1 MGKHKFQQHF
11 YFPSKDKPLP
21 DRWNILRGFAK
32 KELSLDAQIKLEW
45 IIFYYSISSENVS
58 ATASHFGISRKTFHK
73 WLGRFNET
81 HLQSLEE
88 HSRVPQK
95 TRDWM
100 VTFKEEQRIIALR
113 KKNMEFGKKKLKR
126 IYKREYGEIIST
138 WKIERVIR
146 SMAFTLILRNMT
158 GLLRRE
164 GISSL
169 KSGLILLKI
178 KSNKL
183 KNLGFYGTLMPSL
196 SGGTGAE
203 GSYSQP

>member
-88 HSRVPQK
+88 HSRVPQ
-95 TRDWM
+95 
-100 VTFKEEQRIIALR
+100 
-113 KKNMEFGKKKLKR
+113 
-126 IYKREYGEIIST
+126 
-138 WKIERVIR
+138 
-146 SMAFTLILRNMT
+146 MT
-158 GLLRRE
+158 RE

-203 GSYSQP
+203 GSDSQP